1 MIPSHAPMI
10 AQQSTQWYRSAVEQ
24 LTQVATAIQRQEYFD
39 LNRVSS
45 LASDIVE
52 SHSRSDQLV
61 VQALTVPS
69 GSPGSQLITN
79 LINVG
84 ILATKV
90 GVGLGYHG
98 TELERLALAGLVH
111 DIGLLAVPQ
120 SLVTKAGRLTL
131 EERVVIEQHPEL
143 GSQAVRKLGTS
154 HDWLA
159 EIVCQAH
166 ERWNGQGYPN
176 KLKGPQ
182 LNEFAPIIGAVDV
195 FDALVSPRPYRRR
208 FFPHEAVRELLTV
221 ERATF
226 PRKVIKVLVEQLSA
240 YPIGTSVRLSTGELG
255 TVIGVNTRYPLRP
268 VVAIGEGQGDGPP
281 ERPIDG
287 LEPRQVDLS
296 ASPLVTIVETV
307 EPPDVARLSY
317 PVPARARLA
326 LPIRRQVG
334 RTVEPVTSVPGQFPA
349 LLQSLDAIS
358 RDIQALAELLAPVP
372 QGIDSL
378 VEGESMW
385 PHRRGAVQ
393 ELVSTSFEKEVLGLF
408 ALEAQVWLAQIQR
421 ALKKLAEGDDH
432 AVRPKLYSIIL
443 QGITNLAKA
452 AASVHLSAIEHMAMN
467 LVPVLHQV
475 GRQDSRQTTEAINKF
490 HQALARISTAV
501 DRLTKDHVQE
511 LIEHSPNGADSAI
524 EALSSRSVS
533 NRQEAAAPQPAIQ
546 SSEGSEP
553 PLLKALR
560 ALQQARA
567 RSVQPARDVLE
578 AVILRAGHEAG
589 EIGVSVIERI
599 LHELQAHDE
608 QFLEDVNRRVT
619 AIIEA
624 LHNLRTQET
633 TDAVTA
639 AQLDP
644 IVREVDALY
653 ELANGVQAPVM
664 TMFVDDL
671 RSFLLELVNRVQA
684 SKFRVRSFLF
694 VNAYKKPSKL
704 RPSLEMLEARM
715 QSLVPMAEQWVNIG
729 RTERADISRI
739 LRAYPDAR
747 SIPPYSPTTAREA

>member
-98 TELERLALAGLVH
+98 TDLERLALAGLVH

-154 HDWLA
+154 HEWLA

-208 FFPHEAVRELLTV
+208 FFPHEAVRELVTV
-221 ERATF
+221 ERAAF
-226 PRKVIKVLVEQLSA
+226 PRKVIKALVEQLSA

-255 TVIGVNTRYPLRP
+255 AVIGVNTRYPLRP
-268 VVAIGEGQGDGPP
+268 VVAIGEGQGEG
-281 ERPIDG
+281 PIDG
-287 LEPRQVDLS
+287 LEARQVDLS

-307 EPPDVARLSY
+307 EPPDVARISY
-317 PVPARARLA
+317 PVPARSRLA

-334 RTVEPVTSVPGQFPA
+334 RTVEPVTPVPGQFPA

-358 RDIQALAELLAPVP
+358 NDIQALAESLAPVP
-372 QGIDSL
+372 QGVDGFL
-378 VEGESMW
+378 EGDGMW
-385 PHRRGAVQ
+385 PHRRTAVQ
-393 ELVSTSFEKEVLGLF
+393 ELASTSFEKEVLGLF
-408 ALEAQVWLAQIQR
+408 ALEAQVWLAQIER

-432 AVRPKLYSIIL
+432 AVRPQLYSIIL

-452 AASVHLSAIEHMAMN
+452 AASVQLSAIEHMAMN
-467 LVPVLHQV
+467 LVPMLHEV
-475 GRQDSRQTTEAINKF
+475 GRQDKRLSTEAINTF
-490 HQALARISTAV
+490 HQALARLSTAV
-501 DRLTKDHVQE
+501 DRLTKDHVQA
-511 LIEHSPNGADSAI
+511 LIEHAPHGADSAI
-524 EALSSRSVS
+524 EALSHPLS
-533 NRQEAAAPQPAIQ
+533 NRQQAAAPQPVIQ

-578 AVILRAGHEAG
+578 AVIVKAGHEAG
-589 EIGVSVIERI
+589 EIGISVIERI
-599 LHELQAHDE
+599 LNELNILDE
-608 QFLEDVNRRVT
+608 QFLEEVNRRATV
-619 AIIEA
+619 ILQA
-624 LHNLRTQET
+624 LHDLRSQET
-633 TDAVTA
+633 ADAVTA
-639 AQLDP
+639 SQLQL

-653 ELANGVQAPVM
+653 ELANAVQASIM
-664 TMFVDDL
+664 TMFLDGL
-671 RSFLLELVNRVQA
+671 RSFLLDLTNGVRA
-684 SKFRVRSFLF
+684 SRFLPRLRSFLLM
-694 VNAYKKPSKL
+694 NASKKLATL
-704 RPSLEMLEARM
+704 RPWLEMVEARV
-715 QSLVPMAEQWVNIG
+715 QTLIPMAEQWVNIG
-729 RTERADISRI
+729 RTERADIGRI

-747 SIPPYSPTTAREA
+747 SVPPYSPSTAREGC